1 MVRNV
6 PDMYRMCTIRT
17 EVDSVKTEH
26 GSNAIRIRIRINS
39 YTVPAN
45 DIYVSNFTAYVI
57 FGTPP
62 EEYEGL
68 IH

>member
-1 MVRNV
+1 MRDYGKCVAHPIV
-6 PDMYRMCTIRT
+6 VGGWGQQKGTD
-17 EVDSVKTEH
+17 
-26 GSNAIRIRIRINS
+26 
-39 YTVPAN
+39 
-45 DIYVSNFTAYVI
+45 TAYVI